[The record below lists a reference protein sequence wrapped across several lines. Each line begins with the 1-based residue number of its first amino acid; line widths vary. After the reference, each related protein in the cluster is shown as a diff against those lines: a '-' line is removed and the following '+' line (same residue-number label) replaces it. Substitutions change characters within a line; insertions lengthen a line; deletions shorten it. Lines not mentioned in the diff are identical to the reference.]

1 MIPLPLD
8 GPDEGQRIAAEA
20 RTRAVR
26 SGVRAAV
33 FVEGPSDHAALVT
46 LAPRLGL
53 DLDAAGVAVVPMGG
67 FGGIGR
73 FVEEF
78 GPAGRGLVLAGVVD
92 EAEAPYVA
100 SRLASAGLDPATF
113 VVCRPDLEGELLRA
127 VGRAGVEGVL
137 DGLGDT
143 ASFARFRRQPAQ
155 RDRPWDAQVHRFLGT
170 RAGRKVAAARALAA
184 AVPLG
189 RVPAPLARVLGA

>member
-1 MIPLPLD
+1 MRGNGSPPRREHAPP
-8 GPDEGQRIAAEA
+8 GPAC
-20 RTRAVR
+20 VP
-26 SGVRAAV
+26 
-33 FVEGPSDHAALVT
+33 PSSWRDRPAHRHHGDT
-46 LAPRLGL
+46 
-53 DLDAAGVAVVPMGG
+53 
-67 FGGIGR
+67 GR

-78 GPAGRGLVLAGVVD
+78 GPAGRGLVLAGGVD